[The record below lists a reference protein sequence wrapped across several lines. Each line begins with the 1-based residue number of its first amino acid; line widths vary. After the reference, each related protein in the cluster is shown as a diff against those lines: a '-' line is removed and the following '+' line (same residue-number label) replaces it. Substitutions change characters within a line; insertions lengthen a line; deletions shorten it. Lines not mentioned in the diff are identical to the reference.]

1 MPTTSSRP
9 QTTAPVGLSSRADAG
24 PSRQGKPWLVGI
36 VTVLIAYGSLY
47 PFDFAPPAVPAAA
60 WAAFA
65 SQLRMPRSLGDI
77 LGNIAL
83 FVPFGVAGVIS
94 LPVRA
99 DAKRLVATLAAA
111 FVVAIGLQAAQ
122 LYLPSRT
129 AALGDVV
136 WNMAGAA
143 AGAALARHLVP
154 RLEGERVPFA
164 WLPLMIVA
172 LWLAAELIPF
182 VPSLDWQAIKQAA
195 KPLARA
201 DFSIVAMVL
210 HAVGLILAGEA
221 MQRVLTGGRALLGL
235 AALTVVVVVGKVV
248 VVTQHLD
255 ASVLAGLA
263 LGWLVWVLLRTR
275 SDVGRVSVIAPALVL
290 AYAVAALAPFEF
302 AGSPNAFNWVP
313 FGDSLHGSMLL
324 NARALA
330 SSVLVF
336 AGVAWLARDAG
347 GSARGAGIGLA
358 ILALILEL
366 AQIYVRGRSPG
377 VTEPLLALL
386 VGFVIHALPAER
398 PRPQRRV
405 APADTPAVQAT
416 LPRDASPR
424 GWRSWSTALVL
435 VCTGIAVAIMVGLR
449 MPGIPYNVAELFRAS
464 GSFPAL
470 LVFALAL
477 LWTGAGPPVIA
488 NRVATDARR
497 DWLLPVFAFGA
508 GLVSLLLLWLSVT
521 EESLNDITGSSNLY
535 WFVTKKDL
543 WGSAMREAFLAL
555 GSPGVVGFVERCVRY
570 ASLYG
575 PIVAIPTVMFLVL
588 ETRSAGVPSARRL
601 AIWLVTCAA
610 WLWLCK
616 AIAFDWSSTDNLNE
630 LVARNGFFGLGGG
643 GYLYLLLVVLCA
655 NFVLL
660 ARAPLRP
667 AWIAI
672 AVVVTVLLVPIGWW
686 LLTHGLEPEVRK
698 YGLVFSGTQFL
709 LGPDRRHLLSEEV
722 LFLRWTVVQLG
733 AIAVAAAGARL
744 ALACPLMRRGRENP
758 RVGPGRDASGAYRS
772 VG

>member
-1 MPTTSSRP
+1 MTTTSSRP
-9 QTTAPVGLSSRADAG
+9 QTTAPVALRSGADAG
-24 PSRQGKPWLVGI
+24 SAQQGKTWLVGI
-36 VTVLIAYGSLY
+36 VTTLIAYGSLY
-47 PFDFAPPAVPAAA
+47 PFDFAPPAMPAAA
-60 WAAFA
+60 WEAFA

-77 LGNIAL
+77 LGNVAL

-94 LPVRA
+94 LPVGGG
-99 DAKRLVATLAAA
+99 AKRLVATLAAA
-111 FVVAIGLQAAQ
+111 LLVAIALQAAQ

-143 AGAALARHLVP
+143 VGAGLARHLVS
-154 RLEGERVPFA
+154 RLEGRWAAFA
-164 WLPLMIVA
+164 SLPLMISV

-182 VPSLDWQAIKQAA
+182 VPSLDWQAIKQAG
-195 KPLARA
+195 KPLARG
-201 DFSIVAMVL
+201 DFSTVAMVS
-210 HAVGLILAGEA
+210 HAAGLIVAGEA
-221 MQRVLTGGRALLGL
+221 IQRVLAGGRGLLGL
-235 AALTVVVVVGKVV
+235 AALTAVVVVGKVV
-248 VVTQHLD
+248 VLTQHLD
-255 ASVLAGLA
+255 VSVLAGLA
-263 LGWLVWVLLRTR
+263 LGWVVWVLLRTR
-275 SDVGRVSVIAPALVL
+275 SDVGRVSVIAPALVV
-290 AYAVAALAPFEF
+290 AYAGAALAPFEL
-302 AGSPNAFNWVP
+302 ASSPNAFSWIP

-330 SSVLVF
+330 TSALVF

-358 ILALILEL
+358 MLALILEL
-366 AQIYVRGRSPG
+366 AQIYIRGRSPG
-377 VTEPLLALL
+377 VTEPVIALV
-386 VGFVIHALPAER
+386 VGFMIHALPAER
-398 PRPQRRV
+398 ARPGR
-405 APADTPAVQAT
+405 PGTPAGTPSVRAV
-416 LPRDASPR
+416 LPRDASPP
-424 GWRSWSTALVL
+424 GWSGWSTAAVL
-435 VCTGIAVAIMVGLR
+435 ASTGIAVAIMVVLR
-449 MPGIPYNVAELFRAS
+449 LPGVPYNVAELFRAN

-477 LWTGAGPPVIA
+477 LWTGAGPAIIA
-488 NRVATDARR
+488 NLVATDARR

-521 EESLNDITGSSNLY
+521 EESLSDIAGSSNVY

-543 WGSAMREAFLAL
+543 WGSVMRAAFLAL
-555 GSPGVVGFVERCVRY
+555 GSPGVVGFIERCVRY

-575 PIVAIPTVMFLVL
+575 PMVTIATVMFLVL
-588 ETRSAGVPSARRL
+588 ETRSGGVLSARRL
-601 AIWLVTCAA
+601 AVWLVMGGA

-630 LVARNGFFGLGGG
+630 LVAGSGFFGLGGG
-643 GYLYLLLVVLCA
+643 GYLYVLLVTMCA

-660 ARAPLRP
+660 ARAPPRP

-672 AVVVTVLLVPIGWW
+672 ALVVTVLLVPVGWW
-686 LLTHGLEPEVRK
+686 LLTHGLEPEVKK

-733 AIAVAAAGARL
+733 AIAVAVAGARL
-744 ALACPLMRRGRENP
+744 ALACPAMRRGAQNIRIAP
-758 RVGPGRDASGAYRS
+758 KAG
-772 VG
+772 